1 MGAGAV
7 KECVW
12 VEMEASNAGAHRCL
26 DWMEAQGKGV
36 KAFPRVSGRQRSLPI
51 AFWKQPVG
59 LGNPTSNCSG
69 KGAGEWV
76 VGSPALGSRICD
88 CYCRRISSKSY
99 LAEVGPPARPVSAWR
114 VSRKPSSPRRGRPTR
129 DSPPAPGSGKP
140 WEPPG
145 LEAFSGNPLSRR
157 VAGKQPLRSL
167 TTGTPPRRRVGDP
180 SVETAG

>member
-1 MGAGAV
+1 
-7 KECVW
+7 
-12 VEMEASNAGAHRCL
+12 METPG
-26 DWMEAQGKGV
+26 EGF
-36 KAFPRVSGRQRSLPI
+36 KAFPRVPGRQRSLPI
-51 AFWKQPVG
+51 ASWLQPAG
-59 LGNPTSNCSG
+59 LGNPASKCSG

-76 VGSPALGSRICD
+76 VGSPVLGSRVCD

-99 LAEVGPPARPVSAWR
+99 LAEAGPPARPVSAWR

-129 DSPPAPGSGKP
+129 GSPPARGSGKP

-167 TTGTPPRRRVGDP
+167 TTDTPPQRRVRDP
-180 SVETAG
+180 SVATAGEARKARSSPERLGNPAPQS